1 MSQSDLFQ
9 ESVLLLEE
17 KKGFRVLGSR
27 TVGAVG
33 EEKMRMGAKEGEEE
47 RKRGHR
53 AEGEEM
59 RKITLFSIWGGTDQN

>member
-1 MSQSDLFQ
+1 M
-9 ESVLLLEE
+9 
-17 KKGFRVLGSR
+17 
-27 TVGAVG
+27 GAVG
-33 EEKMRMGAKEGEEE
+33 EEKMRKGAKEGEEE